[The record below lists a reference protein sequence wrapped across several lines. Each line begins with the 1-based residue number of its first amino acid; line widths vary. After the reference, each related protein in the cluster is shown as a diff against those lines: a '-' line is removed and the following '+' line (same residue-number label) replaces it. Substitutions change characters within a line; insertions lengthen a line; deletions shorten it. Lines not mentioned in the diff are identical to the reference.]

1 MVVKKKK
8 EKKEAAKEKEFID
21 CEEWVVG
28 FCIERYDQKPRARN
42 EPPAKTMRPG
52 IWEHHDTRNL
62 RTPWH
67 QDFAH
72 VTSLSEAI
80 ELFLGAFK
88 LVLVNEWSNLA
99 LILYFVNTP
108 TQ

>member
-1 MVVKKKK
+1 MIKNP
-8 EKKEAAKEKEFID
+8 EHETNRPQRP
-21 CEEWVVG
+21 W
-28 FCIERYDQKPRARN
+28 DQVFEN
-42 EPPAKTMRPG
+42 TMTPG
-52 IWEHHDTRNL
+52 IWEHHDTRIL

>member
-1 MVVKKKK
+1 M
-8 EKKEAAKEKEFID
+8 
-21 CEEWVVG
+21 
-28 FCIERYDQKPRARN
+28 
-42 EPPAKTMRPG
+42 TPG
-52 IWEHHDTRNL
+52 IWEHQ
-62 RTPWH
+62 WH

-108 TQ
+108 INTQ